1 MYAVGAFVAG
11 IIIAF
16 YVSSVQKSDHD
27 KVEDNIKHSR
37 HDLRL
42 IAVLLFAIL
51 ILLGVIADRIH

>member
-11 IIIAF
+11 IIITL
-16 YVSSVQKSDHD
+16 YVSSVQNSDAD
-27 KVEDNIKHSR
+27 KVEDTIRHSR
-37 HDLRL
+37 QDLRL

>member
-11 IIIAF
+11 IIIAL
-16 YVSSVQKSDHD
+16 YVSSVQKSDDD

-37 HDLRL
+37 QDLRL

-51 ILLGVIADRIH
+51 VLLGVIADRIH